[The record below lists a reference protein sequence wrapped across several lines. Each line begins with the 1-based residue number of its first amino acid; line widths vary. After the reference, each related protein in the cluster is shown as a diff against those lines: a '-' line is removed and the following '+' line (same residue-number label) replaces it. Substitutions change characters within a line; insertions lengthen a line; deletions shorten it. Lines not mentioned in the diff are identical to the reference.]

1 LQGKA
6 NRQSCRTYDRNKL
19 SRRDSQLAERCDDH
33 QSQQQHE
40 GDIGHEPDHSG
51 VKAAP
56 LHHPFGQAHQSPR
69 DPFAHDE
76 DGNSCQQIHRISRGN
91 VGQAFKQ
98 FCQVHALRIV
108 ELPKLAIVDTDGEV
122 ISGYSDTSACDAA
135 DAVSL
140 LNECPASARSMVVD
154 ANLST
159 KTLETLLSS
168 LPIARYA
175 LAVSP
180 VKARKLITLAQLVD
194 TLFCNRLEA
203 ASITG
208 LSGDTPLNT
217 LSDALGTCGFTTH
230 VLTDGGADLLVLED
244 GTRTPVTVEGPQLTG
259 SGNANGAGDAL
270 AGATIAAC
278 HAGQSLTS
286 AVSSAGLAAARQI
299 MTQA

>member
-1 LQGKA
+1 V
-6 NRQSCRTYDRNKL
+6 
-19 SRRDSQLAERCDDH
+19 
-33 QSQQQHE
+33 
-40 GDIGHEPDHSG
+40 EPDLVIFGALHRDLVATLLQPHQEATSNPVTFALSSG
-51 VKAAP
+51 GVGANTARAAIRSQFVQTLRLVSP
-56 LHHPFGQAHQSPR
+56 AGATGLAPDVATSGFEGIDICPVPVPGAQAGR
-69 DPFAHDE
+69 Y
-76 DGNSCQQIHRISRGN
+76 
-91 VGQAFKQ
+91 V
-98 FCQVHALRIV
+98 
-108 ELPKLAIVDTDGEV
+108 AIVDTDGEV